1 MNLKPGESTV
11 IDPKTVSA
19 AAPAITSE
27 DQKRLRALVERRHPF
42 YADYCHHW
50 QFLEETYSG
59 GREWFEDNIFK
70 YVKEGEKE
78 FQDRVARCYRFNHS
92 REVVDLLNKY
102 LFKQEIHRSDSA
114 PKSVLDFWK
123 RATRNGLDIKDFS
136 RQISKK
142 SSTLGRIGIVV
153 DNNMPTQV
161 AAGAAV
167 SVAEA
172 RNLAIHTY
180 AYIVGPT
187 HMLDYSFD
195 ETGSLNWILIQE
207 TRRDDDDPFG
217 SSGELVPRFRLWTKT
232 EWRLFEERRNRNGR
246 KQIVEVANGSHN
258 LGVVPVILADN
269 IISDDE
275 YVSPSLIDDI
285 AYLDRAVAN
294 YLSNLDAVIQD
305 QTFSQ
310 LAMPAQNVLPGEDDY
325 NKLLEMGT
333 KRMFLYDG
341 EGGAEPKYISPD
353 PKQAQLILQ
362 VIEKIIN
369 EIYHTV
375 GLAGE
380 RTKQDNSKGIDNSSG
395 VAKAYDFERVNA
407 LLTAKADSL
416 EMVENKIAYLV
427 ALWNGEEKKIES
439 DKDLVTYPDTFDV
452 RGLYDEFD
460 IAARLSLIQAPEG
473 VRREQ
478 MKAVVEKLFPQLADD
493 LRKKIEAELKAWP
506 PAPELMAAPA
516 GPGQP
521 PAGNKD
527 TPATKKPSDERN
539 AEKDQSKSKKQ

>member
-1 MNLKPGESTV
+1 M
-11 IDPKTVSA
+11 
-19 AAPAITSE
+19 
-27 DQKRLRALVERRHPF
+27 ERRHPF
-42 YADYCHHW
+42 YADYVHHW
-50 QFLEETYSG
+50 RFLEETYSG
-59 GREWFEDNIFK
+59 GREWFEANIFK
-70 YVKEGEKE
+70 YVKEGDEE
-78 FQDRVARCYRFNHS
+78 FKDRVKRCYRFNHS

-102 LFKQEIHRSDSA
+102 LFKQEIQRSDSA
-114 PKSVLDFWK
+114 PDSVQKFWK

-153 DNNMPTQV
+153 DNNMP
-161 AAGAAV
+161 AAAADGKAPV

-172 RNLAIHTY
+172 RNLAIQTY
-180 AYIVGPT
+180 AYAVGPT
-187 HMLDYSFD
+187 QLLDYSFD
-195 ETGSLNWILIQE
+195 ETGALNWILIQE
-207 TRRDDDDPFG
+207 TRRDDEDPFV
-217 SSGELVPRFRLWTKT
+217 SSGELLPRWRLWTKT
-232 EWRLFEERRNRNGR
+232 EWRLFEERKGRNGR
-246 KQIVEVANGSHN
+246 KQIFEVDSGAHN
-258 LGVVPVILADN
+258 LGVVPVVLADN
-269 IISDDE
+269 LISDDE
-275 YVSPSLIDDI
+275 YVSPSMIDDI
-285 AYLDRAVAN
+285 AYLDRANAN

-341 EGGAEPKYISPD
+341 EGGAAPFYLSPD

-380 RTKQDNSKGIDNSSG
+380 RTKQDNSAGIDNSSG

-416 EMVENKIAYLV
+416 EVVENKIAYLV
-427 ALWNGEEKKIES
+427 ALWNGEESQIK
-439 DKDLVTYPDTFDV
+439 DDQDLVTYPDTFDV

-460 IAARLSLIQAPEG
+460 IAARLSLIQAPES

-478 MKAVVEKLFPQLADD
+478 MKAVVDKLFPQLADD
-493 LRKKIEAELKAWP
+493 LRKKIEAELKDWP
-506 PAPELMAAPA
+506 PAPEELMGAVP
-516 GPGQP
+516 GTPGQKP
-521 PAGNKD
+521 
-527 TPATKKPSDERN
+527 TPAVKQPTDQRSG
-539 AEKDQSKSKKQ
+539 EKDQSEKKTK